1 MIWLPFS
8 NASCPLYPV
17 IPRYGTLQ
25 LSSAFA
31 LFYQPC
37 FIILNRQPCTI
48 YKSHIVSLDNLM
60 FVFKPHNVW
69 INTTVST
76 SSRQRPSGTQLPL
89 NMVGSFVL
97 ERQDMHCGQILS
109 SVLKPGRNGVILY
122 LCFEKNIIY
131 REGRQSSR
139 MMLKP
144 SYVCTDVTVTSFN
157 TTQLCS
163 LC

>member
-1 MIWLPFS
+1 MIRLPLS
-8 NASCPLYPV
+8 YASCPLYPV

-25 LSSAFA
+25 LSSVFA

-60 FVFKPHNVW
+60 FVFKPHNMW

-97 ERQDMHCGQILS
+97 ERQDMHCGQQLNYLKALNFYWLS
-109 SVLKPGRNGVILY
+109 FPNHLSFLIPLKITL
-122 LCFEKNIIY
+122 
-131 REGRQSSR
+131 
-139 MMLKP
+139 
-144 SYVCTDVTVTSFN
+144 
-157 TTQLCS
+157 
-163 LC
+163 